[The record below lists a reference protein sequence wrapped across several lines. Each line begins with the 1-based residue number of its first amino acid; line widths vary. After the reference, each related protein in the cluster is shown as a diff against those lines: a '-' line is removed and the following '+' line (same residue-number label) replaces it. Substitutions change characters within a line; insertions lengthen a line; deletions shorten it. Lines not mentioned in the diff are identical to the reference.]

1 MQQEN
6 PLTAQALEAE
16 RFRHFIVSVTDYA
29 IYTLSPEGVVITW
42 NAGAQRFKGYR
53 EDEIVGRHFSV
64 FYPAEEQARGRPA
77 RVLEQARTTG
87 RFEDEGWRVR
97 KAVSYTHLTLPTKA

>member
-42 NAGAQRFKGYR
+42 NAGAQRRATKSPWL
-53 EDEIVGRHFSV
+53 VTL
-64 FYPAEEQARGRPA
+64 PKKPA
-77 RVLEQARTTG
+77 RVSLAP
-87 RFEDEGWRVR
+87 
-97 KAVSYTHLTLPTKA
+97 SP